1 MVIWPNS
8 KKRYLIMLTN
18 NIEPFDK
25 LVVMRQLVWSCIFE
39 NNKTIGVV
47 LPNYESVK
55 KFKND
60 LMQVMSEVPN
70 WLLQLKIANTRNVQS
85 ANNVSVRMFNTVLG
99 MRGTTLNVVYIAD
112 DLNKKQYDEFVVS
125 MIPTLRGGSIISFQN
140 T

>member
-1 MVIWPNS
+1 
-8 KKRYLIMLTN
+8 MLTN

-99 MRGTTLNVVYIAD
+99 MRGTTLNLVYIAD

-125 MIPTLRGGSIISFQN
+125 MIPTLRGGSIISFLN